1 MTTTV
6 TMGNRREL
14 SMRVIAQMHA
24 FRRDVLAQRLG
35 PPLPSNEE
43 ERDEYDHADAKYLIV
58 SEANERVTACT
69 RFLPTTKRYMLP
81 EFFPH
86 LLGTCPAPRHSAV
99 WELSRFAAHVREM
112 HDGRV
117 VSLSKPTLE
126 LLDLVFIFVRPYGV
140 KRLLLVTSIA
150 VERLMLRANVH
161 AHRLAP
167 PAPLHGQLSVAL
179 SIEVPVPQTQ
189 ALNLKPVSLTPLA
202 QPVPRD
208 AGECVQ
214 QHRGVES
221 CSEIPAWAPA

>member
-14 SMRVIAQMHA
+14 SLRVIAQMHA
-24 FRRDVLAQRLG
+24 LRRDAFAQRLG
-35 PPLPSNEE
+35 PPLPANEE

-69 RFLPTTKRYMLP
+69 RFLPTTKRYMLA
-81 EFFPH
+81 ELFPH
-86 LLGTCPAPRHSAV
+86 LLGTCPAPRHPAV
-99 WELSRFAAHVREM
+99 WELSRFATDVRDM

-140 KRLLLVTSIA
+140 KRLLLVTSIG

-161 AHRLAP
+161 AHRLGP
-167 PAPLHGQLSVAL
+167 PAPLHGHLSVAL
-179 SIEVPVPQTQ
+179 SIEVPLPETK
-189 ALNLKPVSLTPLA
+189 ALSPKPVSLLPLA
-202 QPVPRD
+202 QPVPCN
-208 AGECVQ
+208 AGEPV

-221 CSEIPAWAPA
+221 FSDTAAWAPA